1 MRLNTLNQS
10 PSPRSRRRRKTVAA
24 SRRQY
29 SLFDAVPIAP
39 QADAEHFRR
48 QAQLCQRLLSAMHQP
63 DLVETLGRLHDE
75 YEATA
80 ARMESGIRIASQ
92 IKVESPPE

>member
-1 MRLNTLNQS
+1 MRLNTLNHS
-10 PSPRSRRRRKTVAA
+10 PSPRQRRRRKTVGA

-39 QADAEHFRR
+39 HADAAHFRR
-48 QAQLCQRLLSAMHQP
+48 QAQLCQRLLSAMHQLE
-63 DLVETLGRLHDE
+63 LVETLGRLHDE

-80 ARMESGIRIASQ
+80 ARMESGSKIAART
-92 IKVESPPE
+92 KAESPPE

>member
-10 PSPRSRRRRKTVAA
+10 RSPRPRRRRQTAAA
-24 SRRQY
+24 SRLQY
-29 SLFDAVPIAP
+29 SLFDAMACAP
-39 QADAEHFRR
+39 PADAEHFRR

-63 DLVETLGRLHDE
+63 ELVEMLGRLHEE

-80 ARMESGIRIASQ
+80 ARIERD
-92 IKVESPPE
+92 VELPSSV

>member
-10 PSPRSRRRRKTVAA
+10 RSPRSRRRRDTTA

-29 SLFDAVPIAP
+29 SLFDAAPIAP

-48 QAQLCQRLLSAMHQP
+48 QAQLCQRLLAAMHQP
-63 DLVETLGRLHDE
+63 DLVETLGRLHEE

-80 ARMESGIRIASQ
+80 ARIESSIKVISQ
-92 IKVESPPE
+92 IKLDVATE

>member
-1 MRLNTLNQS
+1 MRLDTLNQGR
-10 PSPRSRRRRKTVAA
+10 SPRPRRRRKTAAA

-63 DLVETLGRLHDE
+63 DLVEVLGRLHEE

-80 ARMESGIRIASQ
+80 ARMESGLEAAAAT
-92 IKVESPPE
+92 